1 MPNGLLG
8 KKLGMTRVFDDKGAM
23 LGVTVIEAGPCAVLQ
38 VKTPEKEGY
47 RAIQLGFDE
56 RFTPEQWAR
65 YQKKAGENA
74 LKGNLKGVTRPEMGH
89 LRGTGKGASP
99 KRYVKEVLYKD
110 GESFE
115 TGTSL
120 GLEVLE
126 GWTHCDVIGTSK
138 GRGFAGTIKAHHF
151 NRGRASHGSKN
162 TRRPG
167 SVGQKTFPGR
177 THPGKR
183 LYKHLGDARATVR
196 NLKIVKLDKERNL
209 LLLEG
214 AVPGPTGAFV
224 MLRKCTAMRPR
235 GKPQEPKK
243 KGAAGAKK

>member
-8 KKLGMTRVFDDKGAM
+8 KKLGMTRVFDEKGAM
-23 LGVTVIEAGPCAVLQ
+23 VPVTVIEAGPCPILQ
-38 VKTPEKEGY
+38 VKTLEKEGY
-47 RAIQLGFDE
+47 RGLQLGFAE
-56 RFTPEQWAR
+56 RYTGEQWER
-65 YQKKAGENA
+65 VQKKAAEGK
-74 LKGNLKGVTRPEMGH
+74 LKGNLKDVTRPEMWH
-89 LRGTGKGASP
+89 LKTTGKGASP
-99 KRYVKEVLYKD
+99 KRYVKEVQYSDK
-110 GESFE
+110 ESFE
-115 TGTSL
+115 AGGVVTV
-120 GLEVLE
+120 EICEAWKKV
-126 GWTHCDVIGTSK
+126 DVIGTSK

-196 NLKIVKLDKERNL
+196 NLSVVKIDNEKNL
-209 LLLEG
+209 HLVEG

-224 MLRKCTAMRPR
+224 LVRKARATRV
-235 GKPQEPKK
+235 KQ
-243 KGAAGAKK
+243 